1 MFKRIRTKMTG
12 VFLAVTLIP
21 TIIAAFLV
29 ILQTESA
36 LTDDACKLLCGVS
49 ENVKDDLERF
59 VSERMSDVHALARGV
74 ALAGGNASKISEAIN
89 SFYESGIYDDVTVVN
104 ADGNVVA
111 SIKYKYV
118 GEWASNNWFVQAREG
133 QDVISDVYFLF
144 GEPVISFFSPVVMD
158 DKVVA
163 VVTAQMSM
171 KYIWDIVDAVKV
183 GESGFVYLID
193 KNGRIISHPD
203 KQMIF
208 NRAYIEHPSDDHG
221 FLTQDGLLCGYSA
234 MFNGSWIVVAAQPE
248 DEALAILFSLKRSI
262 AATLSIISLFSAIG
276 VFLLA
281 RGITKPITELTSGI
295 ESVAA
300 GDLSWKV
307 DVRSEDELGT
317 LAASF
322 NKMTEE
328 LMRARAEIERYARAL
343 EEKVEER
350 TRDLRR
356 AYEELKRL
364 DEAKTRFISIAAHE
378 LRTPLTV
385 IMGYMDVLKGAD
397 GEDVMIKAMKS
408 AAKRL
413 ADAIDHIVLLTMLE
427 LEEYELTK
435 EELALADMVKETY
448 ERFRDLA
455 EKKNQKI
462 SFELEDAKVKAD
474 REAMM
479 RIIYNLLS
487 NAVKFTPDGGLIKIS
502 VKECDDT
509 VLLMVADTG
518 IGIPDDEKERIF
530 MPFHQMEYPLTRSHG
545 GLGLGLP
552 TVRRLVELHG
562 GKIWVEDNPKGGS
575 IFFVEIPKSK

>member
-1 MFKRIRTKMTG
+1 
-12 VFLAVTLIP
+12 
-21 TIIAAFLV
+21 
-29 ILQTESA
+29 
-36 LTDDACKLLCGVS
+36 
-49 ENVKDDLERF
+49 
-59 VSERMSDVHALARGV
+59 
-74 ALAGGNASKISEAIN
+74 
-89 SFYESGIYDDVTVVN
+89 
-104 ADGNVVA
+104 
-111 SIKYKYV
+111 
-118 GEWASNNWFVQAREG
+118 
-133 QDVISDVYFLF
+133 
-144 GEPVISFFSPVVMD
+144 MD

-193 KNGRIISHPD
+193 KNGRITSHPD

-221 FLTQDGLLCGYSA
+221 FLTQDGHLCGYSA

-248 DEALAILFSLKRSI
+248 DEAFAILFSLKRSI

-397 GEDVMIKAMKS
+397 GEDVMIKAMKSAAKRPSSTSKTVLTSVIKAMKS

-562 GKIWVEDNPKGGS
+562 GKIWVEDNPKGGVYFS
-575 IFFVEIPKSK
+575 WKYLRVND